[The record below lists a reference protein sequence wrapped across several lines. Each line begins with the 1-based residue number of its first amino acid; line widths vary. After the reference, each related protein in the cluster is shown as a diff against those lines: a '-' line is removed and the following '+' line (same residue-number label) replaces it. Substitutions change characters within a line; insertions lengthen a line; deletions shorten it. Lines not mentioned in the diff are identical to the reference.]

1 MNDPETSIRLKG
13 LALRGLLLVLALLLL
28 SPSNPGSMVAR
39 ASSPETGQG
48 ELGLLIKNVKGGEG
62 FSGDFVQTL
71 GAPGTTGNHSEGSLV
86 YRAPGLMI
94 LHYSD
99 PPGQW
104 LKLEG
109 NRMALYV
116 PQNRQV
122 LLKTIKKHRIPETPA
137 ILLASIPDIAK
148 WFFVRPEGSG
158 TEKKGER
165 ISIVLIPRHPDPH
178 LAQARLTLLKGEG
191 ILTDL
196 LFMEQN
202 GTHLSIHLKKFR
214 ILSHVP
220 ARDLEVSV
228 PKGTT
233 AAEVPGAF

>member
-1 MNDPETSIRLKG
+1 MTDSGFFPGT
-13 LALRGLLLVLALLLL
+13 LRRVGGRFFLLLSALLLFVL
-28 SPSNPGSMVAR
+28 LPAPDRARGASEKPG
-39 ASSPETGQG
+39 EG
-48 ELGLLIKNVKGGEG
+48 ELGLLIKNVKAGAG
-62 FSGDFVQTL
+62 FTSDFVQTL
-71 GAPGTTGNHSEGSLV
+71 GAPGTSGNRSEGVLV
-86 YRAPGLMI
+86 YRSPGLMI

-104 LKLEG
+104 LKLDG

-122 LLKTIKKHRIPETPA
+122 LLKTIRKHRIPETPA
-137 ILLASIPDIAK
+137 ILLASIPEISK
-148 WFFVRPEGSG
+148 WFFVRPEGTGS
-158 TEKKGER
+158 EKEGDR

-178 LAQARLTLLKGEG
+178 LAQARLTLLKGKG
-191 ILTDL
+191 VLTDL

-202 GTHLSIHLKKFR
+202 GTHLGIRLRKFR
-214 ILSHVP
+214 VLSHVP
-220 ARDLEVSV
+220 AQDLTVTV

>member
-1 MNDPETSIRLKG
+1 MSDPMIS
-13 LALRGLLLVLALLLL
+13 LRPSVRTFFRTLLPVAVLLLFLGASGVR
-28 SPSNPGSMVAR
+28 PQ
-39 ASSPETGQG
+39 ASSAQTGQD
-48 ELGLLIKNVKGGEG
+48 ELVLLVKNVKSGEG

-71 GAPGTTGNHSEGSLV
+71 GAPGTAGTRSEGSLV

-94 LHYSD
+94 LHYSN

-122 LLKTIKKHRIPETPA
+122 LLKTIRKHRIPETPA
-137 ILLASIPDIAK
+137 ILLASIPEITK
-148 WFFVRPEGSG
+148 WFFVRPEGTGS
-158 TEKKGER
+158 ERKGDKV
-165 ISIVLIPRHPDPH
+165 SIVLIPRHPDPH

-202 GTHLSIHLKKFR
+202 GTHLGIRLKKFR

-220 ARDLEVSV
+220 TRDLVVTV
-228 PKGTT
+228 PQGTT

>member
-1 MNDPETSIRLKG
+1 MNDPENSLRLKG
-13 LALRGLLLVLALLLL
+13 LALRGLLLVLALLIL
-28 SPSNPGSMVAR
+28 SPVLRGGLAR

-48 ELGLLIKNVKGGEG
+48 ELGLLVRNVKSGEG
-62 FSGDFVQTL
+62 FSSDFVQTL
-71 GAPGTTGNHSEGSLV
+71 GAPGTTGNRSKGSLV

-148 WFFVRPEGSG
+148 WFFVRPDGSG

-220 ARDLEVSV
+220 ASDLEVSV
-228 PKGTT
+228 PQGTT